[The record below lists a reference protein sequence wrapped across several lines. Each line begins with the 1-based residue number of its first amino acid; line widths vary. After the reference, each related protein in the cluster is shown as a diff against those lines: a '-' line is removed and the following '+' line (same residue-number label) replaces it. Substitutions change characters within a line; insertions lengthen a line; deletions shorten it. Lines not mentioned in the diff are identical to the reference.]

1 MRSRRTPFLA
11 AGLAASL
18 ALAGAAV
25 AAVVSHGSTATTTIK
40 VTEREYHIAL
50 SATSARAGSV
60 TFVVRNTG
68 KIAHRLSVAGAGLTK
83 PVSTPTIKPGT
94 TRSLTVK
101 VAGGQLSLWC
111 PVPGHA
117 ALGMKTAL
125 KVAGAGSTTGGGAYS
140 VPTSTGTDTYV
151 WG

>member
-1 MRSRRTPFLA
+1 MSKRRMPFLA

-25 AAVVSHGSTATTTIK
+25 AAAVSHGSTASTTIK

-50 SATSARAGSV
+50 SATSAKAGSV

-101 VAGGQLSLWC
+101 VAGGKLSLWC

-125 KVAGAGSTTGGGAYS
+125 KVAGASATTGGAYS

>member
-1 MRSRRTPFLA
+1 MTKRRMPFLA

-25 AAVVSHGSTATTTIK
+25 AAAVSHGSTASTTIK

-50 SATSARAGSV
+50 SATSAKTGSV

-83 PVSTPTIKPGT
+83 PVR
-94 TRSLTVK
+94 RSSVDDAVEGDAEDRQRHRQR
-101 VAGGQLSLWC
+101 VAD
-111 PVPGHA
+111 PAHDNERPHR
-117 ALGMKTAL
+117 
-125 KVAGAGSTTGGGAYS
+125 
-140 VPTSTGTDTYV
+140 
-151 WG
+151 

>member
-1 MRSRRTPFLA
+1 MSKKRTPFIA
-11 AGLAASL
+11 AGLAVAL
-18 ALAGAAV
+18 ALAGAAL
-25 AAVVSHGSTATTTIK
+25 AATVSHTGTATTTIK

-50 SATSARAGSV
+50 SATSAKAGSV
-60 TFVVRNTG
+60 TFVVRNAG
-68 KIAHRLSVAGAGLTK
+68 KISHRLSVAGAGLTK
-83 PVSTPTIKPGT
+83 PVSTLTIKPGK

-101 VAGGQLSLWC
+101 LAGGKLSLWC

-125 KVAGAGSTTGGGAYS
+125 KVAGATTGGGAYS
-140 VPTSTGTDTYV
+140 VPATTGTDTYV